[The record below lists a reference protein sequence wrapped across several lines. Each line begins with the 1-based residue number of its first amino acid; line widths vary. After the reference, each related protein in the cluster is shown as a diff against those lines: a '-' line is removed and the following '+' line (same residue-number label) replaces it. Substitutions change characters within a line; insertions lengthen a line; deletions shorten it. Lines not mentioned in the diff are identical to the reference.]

1 MKNILCFGDS
11 NTFGTNPHGGR
22 WSRDVRWTGRLQN
35 LLGDDYYVIEDGCG
49 GRTSSWND
57 SLEGSKNGRE
67 HLPVSLACHKP
78 LDLVILMLG
87 TNDLK
92 SRFHAT
98 ASDIAE
104 GVRCLAQ
111 TVQHYLYG
119 PAYPVPE
126 VLIISPIHLGEDVE
140 HGGYGGFE
148 NSAVEKS
155 KKLAALMEKEARMLG
170 CAYLDAAIVAEPSR
184 TDRLHMEADSHERLA
199 QAVYEKVKEILG

>member
-22 WSRDVRWTGRLQN
+22 WSREIRWTGRLQT
-35 LLGDDYYVIEDGCG
+35 LLGENYYVIEDGCG
-49 GRTSSWND
+49 GRTSSWDD
-57 SLEGSKNGRE
+57 SLEGSKNGRK

-104 GVRCLAQ
+104 GVRNLAQ
-111 TVQHYLYG
+111 IVQTYPYG
-119 PAYPVPE
+119 EAFPTPK
-126 VLIISPIHLGEDVE
+126 VLVISPIHLGEDVE
-140 HGGYGGFE
+140 NGGYGGFE
-148 NSAVEKS
+148 NLAVEKS
-155 KKLAALMEKEARMLG
+155 KKLGVLIKKEADLLG
-170 CAYLDAAIVAEPSR
+170 CGYLDASSVAEPSPV
-184 TDRLHMEADSHERLA
+184 DRLHMEADSHERLA
-199 QAVYEKVKEILG
+199 EEIARKVKEMLE